1 MRFGSFALLA
11 GLLLALAVPAAAAPR
26 QLELLPGHSFRV
38 AGTRVGCWVTAED
51 GAASV
56 ECGLW
61 GRTTRIIPG
70 TLAVRTGE
78 DMVEVYQRPL
88 EGEPSLRVHLLQ
100 PTPPG
105 SPPPPPSAVAEPSR
119 TTTLFEGDVAKLS
132 GTDLSCA
139 VVRRNELGARCGRI
153 DPATGTFVASSALVT
168 VTGQSAL
175 AARVNPKGIPS
186 TVFYQRQPFIPSPY
200 VVGLELRALAHAE
213 RRLADI
219 RRIYHG
225 TRSGYRK
232 ARAAFLAIQDDVRH
246 DRYIAACVKFSPLLY
261 NSFYLPRGSLDDG
274 PGHWYLHSVRR
285 IQAALCG

>member
-1 MRFGSFALLA
+1 MRFASFALLA

-38 AGTRVGCWVTAED
+38 AGTRVGCWVTASEG

-70 TLAVRTGE
+70 TLSVRTAE
-78 DMVEVYQRPL
+78 DAVEVYQRPL
-88 EGEPSLRVHLLQ
+88 EGELSLRTRLLQ
-100 PTPPG
+100 PAPPG
-105 SPPPPPSAVAEPSR
+105 SSPPPAAVAEPSR
-119 TTTLFEGDVAKLS
+119 TTTLFEGDVAKLP

-153 DPATGTFVASSALVT
+153 DPATGAFVASSALVT
-168 VTGQSAL
+168 VTERNAL
-175 AARVNPKGIPS
+175 AARVNPEGIPS
-186 TVFYQRQPFIPSPY
+186 TVFYQRQPFIPSAH
-200 VVGLELRALAHAE
+200 VVDLELRALVRAE
-213 RRLADI
+213 RRLAEI

-232 ARAAFLAIQDDVRH
+232 ARAVFRAIQDDVRH
-246 DRYIAACVKFSPLLY
+246 DRYIAACLKFSPLLY

-274 PGHWYLHSVRR
+274 AGHWYLHSVRK
-285 IQAALCG
+285 IQTALCG